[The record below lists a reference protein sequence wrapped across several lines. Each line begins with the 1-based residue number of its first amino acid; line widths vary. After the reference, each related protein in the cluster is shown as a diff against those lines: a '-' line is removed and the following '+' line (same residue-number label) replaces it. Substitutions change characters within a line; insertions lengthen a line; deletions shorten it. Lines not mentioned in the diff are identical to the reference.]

1 MTPLR
6 QRMIEDMQLRNYATG
21 TQRSYIHYV
30 EEFANHYRLSPAR
43 MGLDEIRNYELYL
56 IEERKLSPQ
65 SVNCFVSAVKFLYT
79 VTLEMPWKEEHFP
92 RLKVPEKLPVVL
104 SASEVMEFFRWVGI
118 LKHRVVLMLCY
129 GSGLRIE
136 EAVSLKV
143 GDIDSKRMLVAVRGG
158 KGNKDRYTVLSGRL
172 LLLLREYWKIQRPKD
187 WLFPAIQAGR
197 HIQQGTIQQV
207 CREACQMA
215 GITKHITPHM
225 LRHSFATHLLEN
237 GTDTR
242 AIQVMLGHRR
252 IDTTARYTAVTPQ
265 TVGRSR
271 SPLDQLQ
278 EPVPLKPKQP
288 AKSKGEA
295 NRKEATA

>member
-1 MTPLR
+1 MTELR
-6 QRMIEDMQLRNYATG
+6 QRMQEDLRLRNLSPA
-21 TQRSYIHYV
+21 TQRNYIHYV
-30 EEFANHYRLSPAR
+30 AGFAKYFGMSPDKL
-43 MGLDEIRNYELYL
+43 GLEAVREYQLYL
-56 IEERKLSPQ
+56 IEERKFSP
-65 SVNCFVSAVKFLYT
+65 SSINSFIAAVKFLYT
-79 VTLEMPWKEEHFP
+79 QTLEMPWNWEQFP
-92 RLKVPEKLPVVL
+92 RLKTPQTLPVVL
-104 SASEVMEFFRWVGI
+104 SASEVMEFFRCIGV

-129 GSGLRIE
+129 GSGLRIQ

-187 WLFPAIQAGR
+187 WLFPAIKAGR
-197 HIQQGTIQQV
+197 HIQQGAIQQV

-215 GITKHITPHM
+215 GFLKHVTPHT

-242 AIQVMLGHRR
+242 AIQVMLGHSR

-265 TVGRSR
+265 TVGRTR
-271 SPLDQLQ
+271 SPLDELQ
-278 EPVPLKPKQP
+278 EPVQLKPKSIGKDKKP
-288 AKSKGEA
+288 KA
-295 NRKEATA
+295 